1 MKSKIFASLMA
12 VMFSFLGQVNAA
24 EPTPPVTTVSV
35 GGTNYSVTYSTQSFA
50 NLEST
55 LTLQPWWGDAELALE
70 FVNEVGNDI
79 SYFELDAGLLNPLF
93 VVSFAGEYIGVV
105 FSSGY
110 EDGRPSDIYGDPE
123 PVDFPIGLCGVDNIQ
138 CAFAIATRL
147 FAGPTASDT
156 LNSLRPN
163 AFALR
168 NAFNLQSA
176 KIAQGLSYD
185 CTVYDQKNICV
196 SFAGSK
202 SDGKGF
208 DATTG
213 ALIIAHKPTNNFRF
227 GGYIDQSFGSSS
239 SGGLTTKNG
248 NPGFG
253 AFAVWSQNPDGSG
266 VQVRAAA
273 NVGKVD
279 IETTRE
285 AIDSAEA
292 GFGKSNIKSQG
303 FSLEVSKDYALNSM
317 WSARPYVGYRK
328 TTNTRAGYTEQSSD
342 DVTAPLTYGSLKQNT
357 ETVTAGAT
365 FAHTLSAKTT
375 LFLTAGI
382 EHDLKNSIGRY
393 AATWSESDSID
404 SIEMGSNKTKT
415 RPTVSFALN
424 HDIDKTQR
432 VGVSLTHRKE
442 AFASG
447 STTSAFLQY
456 SKGF

>member
-1 MKSKIFASLMA
+1 MIKKISKVFILILSIFSQWVVFA
-12 VMFSFLGQVNAA
+12 Q
-24 EPTPPVTTVSV
+24 TTVYFQNENPESSALFDLKY
-35 GGTNYSVTYSTQSFA
+35 YSLGDSAPAGSWFYLKGNVNLNNPLILAYPNTPDTSTTFNFYNNGVEQI
-50 NLEST
+50 T
-55 LTLQPWWGDAELALE
+55 L
-70 FVNEVGNDI
+70 
-79 SYFELDAGLLNPLF
+79 FEL
-93 VVSFAGEYIGVV
+93 SAGEYRTGGGSMSP
-105 FSSGY
+105 FKY
-110 EDGRPSDIYGDPE
+110 
-123 PVDFPIGLCGVDNIQ
+123 
-138 CAFAIATRL
+138 FAIWTGSGTWDCIL
-147 FAGPTASDT
+147 VSNSPTATCQFSPSVSDT
-156 LNSLRPN
+156 LASLRPN

-176 KIAQGLSYD
+176 KIAQGLTYD
-185 CTVYDQKNICV
+185 CTVYNQKNICV

-227 GGYIDQSFGSSS
+227 GGYIDQSFGSST

-253 AFAVWSQNPDGSG
+253 AFAVWSQNADGSG
-266 VQVRAAA
+266 VQVRTAAI
-273 NVGKVD
+273 VGKVD
-279 IETTRE
+279 IETTRVTGE
-285 AIDSAEA
+285 DSSAEA

-303 FSLEVSKDYALNSM
+303 FSLEVSKDYALSSM
-317 WSARPYVGYRK
+317 WTARPYVGYRK
-328 TTNTRAGYTEQSSD
+328 TTNKRAEYTETD
-342 DVTAPLTYGSLKQNT
+342 AVVFPLTYGSLKQNT
-357 ETVTAGAT
+357 DTVTAGAT

-375 LFLTAGI
+375 MFLTAGI

-393 AATWSESDSID
+393 AATSPGIDDIDSID
-404 SIEMGSNKTKT
+404 MGSNKTKI

-432 VGVSLTHRKE
+432 IGVSLTHRKE